1 MLPVDTPKAGLG
13 LCSAQNREGRMKYRN
28 DPEGV
33 RLPVKLDNATNG
45 EFVPSAL
52 PRHLAHVNRTALE
65 RADEHARRLRIGRRE
80 FLVSLSGAATCLLAM
95 NEVNAALGRT
105 GGRFLVP
112 GEAALDDAAAE
123 GALGKREFIFDIQT
137 HHFNPPG
144 AWTASTPWSDVI
156 RETAE
161 TTDCNVLPKEQF
173 GYMSCSDART
183 FVREIFMDSDTD
195 AAVLS
200 FVPTAEN
207 AMPLSYR
214 EASATRQIVDA
225 LAGKR
230 LLLHGRIIPNLPGDL
245 ERMSEVQETWK
256 IAAWKTYTQYGPDR
270 STGWWLDDEQTGR
283 PFLEKVRAS
292 GIHTVCCH
300 KGLPLP
306 FPLMGDKNVGYK
318 SCRDVGPAAKAN
330 PDIAFIIYHSGHDPD
345 LKESAFVR
353 GKPASGTDTLV
364 QSLLDAGIGPNANVY
379 AELGS
384 TWRSV
389 MQDPDQA
396 AHLIGKLLKYVGED
410 NVVWG
415 TDCIFFGSPQ
425 DQIQAFRTFE
435 ISAEFRE
442 RYAYPVLTD
451 EIRAKVFGL
460 NALRAYKL
468 DQKDF
473 VRAAS
478 TDAISYA
485 RQLYARGSDPTFRTY
500 GPRTRREFFTLAR
513 MEDA

>member
-1 MLPVDTPKAGLG
+1 
-13 LCSAQNREGRMKYRN
+13 
-28 DPEGV
+28 
-33 RLPVKLDNATNG
+33 
-45 EFVPSAL
+45 
-52 PRHLAHVNRTALE
+52 
-65 RADEHARRLRIGRRE
+65 
-80 FLVSLSGAATCLLAM
+80 
-95 NEVNAALGRT
+95 
-105 GGRFLVP
+105 
-112 GEAALDDAAAE
+112 
-123 GALGKREFIFDIQT
+123 
-137 HHFNPPG
+137 
-144 AWTASTPWSDVI
+144 VI

-345 LKESAFVR
+345 LKESAFVP
-353 GKPASGTDTLV
+353 GKPAFGHGHPRPVPARCGHRAERKCVRRARLDVAQRHAGSRSGGAPHRQAPQVRRRGQRRVGHGLH
-364 QSLLDAGIGPNANVY
+364 LLRLAAG
-379 AELGS
+379 
-384 TWRSV
+384 
-389 MQDPDQA
+389 PDSGLP
-396 AHLIGKLLKYVGED
+396 HLRD
-410 NVVWG
+410 
-415 TDCIFFGSPQ
+415 
-425 DQIQAFRTFE
+425 
-435 ISAEFRE
+435 
-442 RYAYPVLTD
+442 
-451 EIRAKVFGL
+451 
-460 NALRAYKL
+460 LRG
-468 DQKDF
+468 
-473 VRAAS
+473 V
-478 TDAISYA
+478 
-485 RQLYARGSDPTFRTY
+485 P
-500 GPRTRREFFTLAR
+500 
-513 MEDA
+513 